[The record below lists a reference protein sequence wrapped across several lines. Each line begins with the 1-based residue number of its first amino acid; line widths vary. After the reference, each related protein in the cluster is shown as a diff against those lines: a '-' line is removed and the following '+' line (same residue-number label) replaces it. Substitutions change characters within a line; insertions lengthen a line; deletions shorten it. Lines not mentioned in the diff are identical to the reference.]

1 MTFSPLLPNMSVKA
15 LIYTVVIIAVSVV
28 VLVLVRT
35 IKHRDAT
42 IRQLG
47 EQIAAKDEC
56 INKARA
62 DIEALKSHMEKEITA
77 CETHGKSIIEAAKD
91 YDEKIGNIEK
101 ISQDR
106 DVSIWLDQPVPDAVL
121 YCEPAGTADRIH

>member
-1 MTFSPLLPNMSVKA
+1 MSVKA

-28 VLVLVRT
+28 VLVLVCT
-35 IKHRDAT
+35 IKHKDAT

-56 INKARA
+56 IDKARA
-62 DIEALKSHMEKEITA
+62 DIEALKSQMEKELTA
-77 CETHGKSIIEAAKD
+77 CETHSKNIIEAAKD
-91 YDEKIGNIEK
+91 YDEKIGTIEK
-101 ISQDR
+101 MSQDR

-121 YCEPAGTADRIH
+121 YCEPAGTADRIR

>member
-1 MTFSPLLPNMSVKA
+1 MSVKA
-15 LIYTVVIIAVSVV
+15 LIYTIVIIAVSVV
-28 VLVLVRT
+28 VLFLVRT

-47 EQIAAKDEC
+47 EQISAKDEC
-56 INKARA
+56 IDKARA
-62 DIEALKSHMEKEITA
+62 DIEVLKSQMGKEITA